1 MLDCAHL
8 LRSPEVDHLV
18 KVVDA
23 EEEHGG
29 LLELAHGVDAVLQP
43 LLDHFGQLSKQ
54 VALRPRILDYNTGLP
69 ITLKSC

>member
-1 MLDCAHL
+1 MQNGNERSVLQEFLSDRAHL
-8 LRSPEVDHLV
+8 LRRPEVDHLV

-43 LLDHFGQLSKQ
+43 LLDHLGQLSKQ
-54 VALRPRILDYNTGLP
+54 VALR
-69 ITLKSC
+69 LKC